1 MNWRMNDCWRSQVAA
16 RIGPTVARISS
27 RLLAWGDSPLA
38 ESANRRHGRV
48 ETAEERSI
56 RQYVEGQNQEA
67 WDDPVESV
75 ELVKR
80 HRVMGQ
86 AHEVFDVR
94 CKRSRWW
101 VITNMTNLYS
111 QEEFKT
117 ADYAF
122 SFHLGLM
129 LRLWE
134 RDRVTVDDD
143 AREVSDRA
151 WRKYEDAVAALGE
164 ANDTEDYQA
173 VGVVLREAMLALVSD
188 QAADPWVSDVE
199 NQPQVGNVKGWLE
212 IFAIRMTA
220 KRRQRA
226 YLRAVWDKAWD
237 LAVHLQH
244 DSNAVPWDAE
254 IAVNAVNHA
263 LETFMYMKVRD
274 SREEA
279 ETCPRCDSRRFGPTS
294 DWDNEQLLSWKEC
307 SACGYAT
314 EPQAESFD
322 TPPAR

>member
-1 MNWRMNDCWRSQVAA
+1 MKWKMTRGLRPQVPHRLRQLTA
-16 RIGPTVARISS
+16 RVGS
-27 RLLAWGDSPLA
+27 RLMGWGDPQFA
-38 ESANRRHGRV
+38 EPYSLRHGRV

-56 RQYVEGQNQEA
+56 RQYVEGETREA
-67 WDDPVESV
+67 RNDPVESV

-151 WRKYEDAVAALGE
+151 WRKYEDAVKALSE

-173 VGVVLREAMLALVSD
+173 VGVILREAMLALVRD
-188 QAADPWVSDVE
+188 QAAEPWVSDVE
-199 NQPQVGNVKGWLE
+199 NPPQVGNLKSWLE
-212 IFAIRMTA
+212 IFATKMTV

-226 YLRAVWDKAWD
+226 YLRTVWEKSWD
-237 LAVHLQH
+237 IAVHLQH
-244 DSNAVPWDAE
+244 DSSAVAWDAE
-254 IAVNAVNHA
+254 IAVNAVNHS
-263 LETFMYMKVRD
+263 LESFMYMKVRGKRD
-274 SREEA
+274 EVG
-279 ETCPRCDSRRFGPTS
+279 TCPRCDSRRFGPTS
-294 DWDNEQLLSWKEC
+294 DWDGNQLMSWEEC

-314 EPQAESFD
+314 NSQPEVLVRP
-322 TPPAR
+322 